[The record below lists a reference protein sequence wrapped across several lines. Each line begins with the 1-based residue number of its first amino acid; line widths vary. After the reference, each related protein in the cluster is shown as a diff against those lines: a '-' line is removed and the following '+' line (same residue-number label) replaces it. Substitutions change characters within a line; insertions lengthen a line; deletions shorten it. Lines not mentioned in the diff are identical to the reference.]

1 MKIKSVITH
10 PGEVII
16 IRTSPVNKKILA
28 SKTDCN
34 QVFLWT
40 SDKYK
45 INTNTLY
52 ANTPDIV
59 LNTSKS

>member
-34 QVFLWT
+34 
-40 SDKYK
+40 
-45 INTNTLY
+45 
-52 ANTPDIV
+52 
-59 LNTSKS
+59 